1 MEEERSPQE
10 VIANLEAVLS
20 ATAEELEQ
28 QKRLNQ
34 SLLKRKVGMQHT
46 EKLLRSVTLSSCRI
60 SRNLS
65 LMPPCKDHVTNV

>member
-1 MEEERSPQE
+1 MEDGEEDEEKSPEE

-34 SLLKRKVGMQHT
+34 SLLKRKVSI
-46 EKLLRSVTLSSCRI
+46 KSCQ
-60 SRNLS
+60 
-65 LMPPCKDHVTNV
+65 